1 MITGKTQI
9 LPCLFEDGQDLITGS
24 CNRHLWEQ
32 NEGCNSRPTHPIF
45 PSKHPLLPC
54 HTAWGMYLEAAG
66 LEELC
71 LFFRKPCS
79 KSVLPT
85 VRWETPKSS
94 LPWYVR
100 HYSLHRS
107 LLRFHK
113 IPLKT
118 WVHSKLPLHPR
129 VTTAEKQSLHIINRA
144 SLVAQMVT
152 RLPAMRET

>member
-1 MITGKTQI
+1 MAKISSRVHVADI
-9 LPCLFEDGQDLITGS
+9 FE
-24 CNRHLWEQ
+24 NRMKVAIADQL
-32 NEGCNSRPTHPIF
+32 T
-45 PSKHPLLPC
+45 PSFLVSTPLLPC
-54 HTAWGMYLEAAG
+54 HTARGMYLEVAG

-71 LFFRKPCS
+71 LFFHKPCS
-79 KSVLPT
+79 KSVLPA

-118 WVHSKLPLHPR
+118 WVHLKLLLHPR

-144 SLVAQMVT
+144 SLVAQMVK

>member
-1 MITGKTQI
+1 MAKISSRVHVADI
-9 LPCLFEDGQDLITGS
+9 FE
-24 CNRHLWEQ
+24 NRMKVAIADQL
-32 NEGCNSRPTHPIF
+32 T
-45 PSKHPLLPC
+45 PSFLVSTPLRPC
-54 HTAWGMYLEAAG
+54 HTARGMYLEVAG

-71 LFFRKPCS
+71 LFFHKPCS
-79 KSVLPT
+79 KSVLPA

-94 LPWYVR
+94 LLWYVR

-118 WVHSKLPLHPR
+118 WVHLKLLLHPR

-144 SLVAQMVT
+144 SLVAQMVK